1 MSLLSLLPGVLKTIA
16 KVTGLDIVGKAA
28 EALSSVS
35 LSPEQQTA
43 LQAALLEHE
52 AKMKALGIEE
62 MKAAMSESLAM
73 IASEDKYVKRARPTG
88 LYIFYVVTAAI
99 AIGMLFG
106 VTVDPT
112 AVLTL
117 LAPLAGV
124 TGTYVFR
131 RTTEK
136 LNGGSE

>member
-16 KVTGLDIVGKAA
+16 KVTGLDAMGRVADVLASLPPDQQAA
-28 EALSSVS
+28 V
-35 LSPEQQTA
+35 
-43 LQAALLEHE
+43 QAALLEHE